1 MEKQL
6 MKGNVALAE
15 AAVRAG
21 CRFFAGYPITP
32 QNEVPEYLSWRLP
45 EAGGVFVQ
53 AESEV
58 AAVNMVYGAAGAG
71 FRAMTSSSSPG
82 LSLKLEGI
90 SYLAGAELPC
100 VIINVMRAGP
110 GLGGIQPAQG
120 DYFQAT
126 KGGGHGD
133 YRLLV
138 LAPSTIQ
145 EAVDLMSSAFDKADR
160 YRIPVL
166 LLVDGLLAQMMEPVA
181 LPEAASPEG
190 RPSKP
195 WATVGWDDKTRPR
208 AVVTSEYLVPAEL
221 EEHNLALQRK
231 YAEITANES
240 LLECS
245 VPDEAD
251 LLVAAYG
258 STARIA
264 QTAVD
269 MLNAQGRRVGLARPV
284 SLWPFPSQALAEA
297 ALKARSVLVLEM
309 SSGQMVEDVRL
320 AVNGARKVSF
330 YGRMGG
336 MIPSAEELAEV
347 MRSAIDEVAND

>member
-1 MEKQL
+1 
-6 MKGNVALAE
+6 MKGNVAIAE

-58 AAVNMVYGAAGAG
+58 AAINMIYGAAGAG
-71 FRAMTSSSSPG
+71 FRALTSSSSPG

-100 VIINVMRAGP
+100 VIVNVMRAGP

-145 EAVDLMSSAFDKADR
+145 EAVDLMSEAFEKADR

-181 LPEAASPEG
+181 LPEPASEAD
-190 RPSKP
+190 RPAKP
-195 WATVGWDDKTRPR
+195 WAAVGWADKTRPR
-208 AVVTSEYLVPAEL
+208 AVITSEYLVPREL
-221 EEHNLALQRK
+221 EEHNRALQRK
-231 YAEITANES
+231 YAEIAANES
-240 LLECS
+240 RLEC
-245 VPDEAD
+245 VMPDEAG
-251 LLVAAYG
+251 LLVVAYG

-264 QTAVD
+264 RTAVD
-269 MLNAQGRRVGLARPV
+269 LVNAEGPRVGLARPV
-284 SLWPFPSQALAEA
+284 SLWPFPTAALAA
-297 ALKARSVLVLEM
+297 AAQKARSVLVVEM
-309 SSGQMVEDVRL
+309 SAGQMVEDVRL
-320 AVNGARKVSF
+320 AVNGAREVAF

-347 MRSAIDEVAND
+347 MRSAVREVVRG

>member
-1 MEKQL
+1 
-6 MKGNVALAE
+6 MKGNDAIAE

-45 EAGGVFVQ
+45 QAGGVFVQ

-58 AAVNMVYGAAGAG
+58 AAINMVFGAAGAG
-71 FRAMTSSSSPG
+71 FRALTSSSSPG
-82 LSLKLEGI
+82 ISLKLEGI

-138 LAPSTIQ
+138 LSPSTIQ
-145 EAVDLMSSAFDKADR
+145 EAVDLMSLAFEKADQ

-166 LLVDGLLAQMMEPVA
+166 LLIDGLLAQMMEPVE
-181 LPEAASPEG
+181 LPEMTMPTPQE
-190 RPSKP
+190 KP
-195 WATVGWDDKTRPR
+195 WATVGWENKNRPR
-208 AVVTSEYLVPAEL
+208 AIITSEYLDPTEL
-221 EEHNLALQRK
+221 ENHNLLLQER
-231 YAEITANES
+231 YADITANERRS
-240 LLECS
+240 EAM
-245 VPDEAD
+245 VPDQAD
-251 LLVAAYG
+251 LLVVAYG
-258 STARIA
+258 STARIV
-264 QTAVD
+264 QTAVAAV
-269 MLNAQGRRVGLARPV
+269 NNEGGKTGWFRPI
-284 SLWPFPSQALAEA
+284 SLWPFPTPELLEA
-297 ALKARSVLVLEM
+297 ARNSKKVLVVEM

-320 AVNGARKVSF
+320 AVNGSKDVSF

-336 MIPSAEELAEV
+336 LIPSAEELIEV
-347 MRSAIDEVAND
+347 IKSTVVEA